1 MSRVLVAEDEAD
13 IRMLA
18 RLLLEFAGHEVL
30 DVGDG
35 DAALALLAADL
46 EVEVVLLDLRLPG
59 RDGWEVMSQ
68 LRASGR
74 SDGLRLVVFS
84 AQIEPRDY
92 ARAQAIGASGF
103 LAKPFDEND
112 LLAAVTGD

>member
-13 IRMLA
+13 IRALA
-18 RLLLEFAGHEVL
+18 RLLLEFAGHDVL

-35 DAALALLAADL
+35 DAALALLAADP
-46 EVEVVLLDLRLPG
+46 EVDVVLLDLRLPG

-68 LRASGR
+68 LRMTGR
-74 SDGLRLVVFS
+74 IKGLRVVVFS

-92 ARAQAIGASGF
+92 ARAQAEGASGF
-103 LAKPFDEND
+103 LAKPFDEDD
-112 LLAAVTGD
+112 LLAAVTG